1 MAVTDT
7 VREPIIGGGEGVSAV
22 VWQLQL
28 SSAPIYAGGSC
39 YVRGVEVATKP
50 VHQHCTAEGYR
61 R

>member
-1 MAVTDT
+1 MSDQ
-7 VREPIIGGGEGVSAV
+7 VRKSIIGGGDGVSAV

-28 SSAPIYAGGSC
+28 SSAPIYAGGAC
-39 YVRGVEVATKP
+39 YVRGGEVAAKP